1 MGKGKIK
8 IFVAGGTGFIGGAIV
23 RTAFNKGY
31 EVLSLSRKGYPLK
44 IEPWMKEVKWIKG
57 DLLEPSTW
65 SRQLNDVYA
74 VIHAVGIIKE
84 KPSKGITF
92 KKINGESAII
102 LAEESEKSEI
112 KKFVFVSA
120 YAKPPLISKDY
131 ILSKRKAEEYIF
143 KKNFKSV
150 IFRPGPVYGNNKM
163 LYLYSTIYKISKLPF
178 VGKSFDVGMPINV
191 NLLAKAAVNCIENDS
206 INGIIKPE
214 GILKMSEL

>member
-1 MGKGKIK
+1 MGKIK

-23 RTAFNKGY
+23 RTAFDKGY

-65 SRQLNDVYA
+65 TKQLNDVYA

-102 LAEESEKSEI
+102 LAEESEKSGI
-112 KKFVFVSA
+112 KKFVFISA
-120 YAKPPLISKDY
+120 YAKPPIISKDY
-131 ILSKRKAEEYIF
+131 ILSKRKAEEYIS

-150 IFRPGPVYGNNKM
+150 LFRPGPVYCGNKM
-163 LYLYSTIYKISKLPF
+163 PYIFSVIYKMSKLPF

-191 NLLAKAAVNCIENDS
+191 NLLANATVNSIENNS
-206 INGIIKPE
+206 INGVINPE
-214 GILKMSEL
+214 SILKIS